1 MQLRAAYLAMHRQT
15 NVHLAGL
22 GITAD
27 QFVCLLILRDE
38 DGIIQRELV
47 ERASSDQNTMRAVLM
62 LLEEKGYVRRERDER
77 DARARVVR
85 LTASGRKV
93 TDRAVAAVRRIH
105 DAMRSAL
112 SADEA
117 AQLNRLLEHV
127 SATLL
132 ALPPQ
137 A

>member
-1 MQLRAAYLAMHRQT
+1 
-15 NVHLAGL
+15 
-22 GITAD
+22 
-27 QFVCLLILRDE
+27 
-38 DGIIQRELV
+38 
-47 ERASSDQNTMRAVLM
+47 
-62 LLEEKGYVRRERDER
+62 
-77 DARARVVR
+77 
-85 LTASGRKV
+85 V